1 MVVIVVEGGD
11 EDEGATFG
19 REGEGGAD
27 VTTGGGGEGGTDVTT
42 GGGGEGGT
50 DVTTGG
56 GGEGGTDVTTGG
68 EGEGDADVTTGGGAS
83 RGALTGEDMA
93 SCKRGEGMGIWGKTW
108 IKRSARTCQTKE
120 E

>member
-19 REGEGGAD
+19 REGEGGA
-27 VTTGGGGEGGTDVTT
+27 
-42 GGGGEGGT
+42 